1 MRFYRYLCNNCSHT
15 FTVANG
21 STPCPK
27 CGVNDATDIT
37 TRGEAAGIG
46 SVAGSPMFDAGG
58 TPPVTV
64 TVRSAAADARR
75 CIAMQVLDTLEWGNK
90 KHGNEFASTH
100 EAIAVL
106 REEYLE
112 LEQEVFHGTDRR
124 RIREEALQV
133 AAVAIKLIMHVDG
146 TQDGGSQ

>member
-1 MRFYRYLCNNCSHT
+1 MRYYKYLCGNCGNR
-15 FTVANG
+15 FVVWEG

-27 CGVNDATDIT
+27 CGVDDALDIT
-37 TRGEAAGIG
+37 TKGEAAGIG
-46 SVAGSPMFDAGG
+46 LDK
-58 TPPVTV
+58 
-64 TVRSAAADARR
+64 SAAIKPESARR

-90 KHGNEFASTH
+90 KHGDEFASAH

-112 LEQEVFHGTDRR
+112 LEHEVFHGDRN
-124 RIREEALQV
+124 RIRDEALQV

-146 TQDGGSQ
+146 GGK

>member
-46 SVAGSPMFDAGG
+46 VDK
-58 TPPVTV
+58 
-64 TVRSAAADARR
+64 AAAIKPESARR

-90 KHGNEFASTH
+90 KHGDEFASAH

-146 TQDGGSQ
+146 GAK

>member
-1 MRFYRYLCNNCSHT
+1 MRYYKYLCGNCGHQ
-15 FTVANG
+15 FVVWEG

-27 CGVNDATDIT
+27 CGVDIT
-37 TRGEAAGIG
+37 TMGEAAGIG
-46 SVAGSPMFDAGG
+46 VDK
-58 TPPVTV
+58 
-64 TVRSAAADARR
+64 SAAIKPESARR

-90 KHGNEFASTH
+90 KHGDEFASAH

-112 LEQEVFHGTDRR
+112 LEQEVFHGTDRL
-124 RIREEALQV
+124 RIRDEALQV

-146 TQDGGSQ
+146 GAK

>member
-1 MRFYRYLCNNCSHT
+1 VRYYKYLCSNCSKT
-15 FTVANG
+15 WASAVIQ
-21 STPCPK
+21 STACPH
-27 CGVNDATDIT
+27 CGVGDPIDIT

-46 SVAGSPMFDAGG
+46 LDSK
-58 TPPVTV
+58 PVT
-64 TVRSAAADARR
+64 TEAADRR
-75 CIAMQVLDTLEWGNK
+75 AVILQVLDTLEWGNK
-90 KHGNEFASTH
+90 KHGNEFASAH

-112 LEQEVFHGTDRR
+112 LEHEVFHGDRN

-146 TQDGGSQ
+146 ISGGES

>member
-1 MRFYRYLCNNCSHT
+1 
-15 FTVANG
+15 
-21 STPCPK
+21 
-27 CGVNDATDIT
+27 
-37 TRGEAAGIG
+37 
-46 SVAGSPMFDAGG
+46 
-58 TPPVTV
+58 
-64 TVRSAAADARR
+64 
-75 CIAMQVLDTLEWGNK
+75 MQVLDTLEWGNK
-90 KHGNEFASTH
+90 KHGDEFASAH

-146 TQDGGSQ
+146 GAK

>member
-1 MRFYRYLCNNCSHT
+1 MRYYKYLCSNCGHQ
-15 FTVANG
+15 FVVWNG

-27 CGVNDATDIT
+27 CGVDDVLDIT
-37 TRGEAAGIG
+37 TKGEAAGIG
-46 SVAGSPMFDAGG
+46 VDK
-58 TPPVTV
+58 
-64 TVRSAAADARR
+64 AAVIKPARPDEHR
-75 CIAMQVLDTLEWGNK
+75 VILQVLDTLEWGNK
-90 KHGNEFASTH
+90 KHGSEFASAH

-133 AAVAIKLIMHVDG
+133 AAVAIKLVMHVDG
-146 TQDGGSQ
+146 GNYGANQ

>member
-1 MRFYRYLCNNCSHT
+1 MRVYRYFCKNCSYV
-15 FTVANG
+15 FTVRDG
-21 STPCPK
+21 STQCQN
-27 CGVNDATDIT
+27 CGSSKVDDIT
-37 TRGEAAGIG
+37 THGGAGN
-46 SVAGSPMFDAGG
+46 PDA
-58 TPPVTV
+58 
-64 TVRSAAADARR
+64 ARR
-75 CIAMQVLDTLEWGNK
+75 SIAMQVLDTLEWGNK

-146 TQDGGSQ
+146 GAQ